1 MSKVLKEVPSE
12 LEQALDEMSES
23 VGVKAGGKVVTVTV
37 KPFRLRQFA
46 QVLKCVQRLRD
57 GGVIEEK
64 ALKDIAEADDAQEA
78 VKRFDMVKMFLDG
91 GDEIINILQIA
102 VGKGQQ
108 LTSAAV
114 DDLDLM
120 DGARLASAVFAVNL
134 DFFYQNREAIQGALA
149 PALKAVDTVVSEGVE
164 ALGQAPST
172 DSEGQDTA

>member
-1 MSKVLKEVPSE
+1 MATAVKELPTE
-12 LEQALDEMSES
+12 LEQALDEVSET
-23 VGVKAGGKVVTVTV
+23 VEVKAGKKVVSVTV

-64 ALKDIAEADDAQEA
+64 ALKDIAEAGDAKEA
-78 VKRFDMVKMFLDG
+78 AKTFDMVKMFLDG

-108 LTSAAV
+108 LASAAV
-114 DDLDLM
+114 DDLDLV
-120 DGARLASAVFAVNL
+120 DGARLASAVFAVNV

-149 PALKAVDTVVSEGVE
+149 PALKAVETVMESGLE
-164 ALGQAPST
+164 ALGQPPST